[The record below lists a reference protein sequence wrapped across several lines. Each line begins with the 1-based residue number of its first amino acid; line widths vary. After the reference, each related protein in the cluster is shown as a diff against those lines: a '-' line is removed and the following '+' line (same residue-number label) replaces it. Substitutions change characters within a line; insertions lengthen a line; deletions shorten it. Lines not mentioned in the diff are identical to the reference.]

1 MLRRTYK
8 NGATDVTAKPKPK
21 VKRKP
26 KLALTNDPR
35 NANRHTP
42 QSLDAVKRSFAA
54 MGAGRSVLADNTGTL
69 IAGEAS
75 LKAAQDLGIRVREIH
90 TTGDE
95 LLVVVRD
102 DLAPDDQKRRALA
115 LADNQVGKLSE
126 FDEDGLVDELKA
138 IGDRDL
144 LDAIGFTSEELE
156 DLLTP
161 EGADGAAD
169 TGDNGTP
176 TDQPTV
182 TQPGDLWILGRH
194 RLLCAD
200 STKAEDVDKLMEQY
214 RAQLVFTDPPYGVTF
229 SGVMASER
237 GDWEHVQGD
246 QKRDDDLIQNLL
258 LPAFRQAVRVSRD
271 DAAFYI
277 WHPPGTDRHSFE
289 FAMNA
294 AGLVEKQT
302 IIWVKPTFVLG
313 HSDYHNAYEPCTYLA
328 KSGQKPRWIGDRCE
342 QTVWRITRGTTG
354 GVVDIANGLRITD
367 GAGAEVCIQ
376 RGAPKAKKLRV
387 MRLTTGQSLTLTTS
401 GGGDAWEVAC
411 DPKSECVHPTQK
423 PAELAMRAIKN
434 HCSDGN
440 IVLDLFGGSGSTMA
454 ACQATATRAF
464 LMEMEPRY
472 ADAICRRFQK
482 LTGQQAMRD
491 GEPFPIDEPTD
502 DAA

>member
-1 MLRRTYK
+1 M
-8 NGATDVTAKPKPK
+8 A
-21 VKRKP
+21 KRKP
-26 KLALTNDPR
+26 KQELKPDPR
-35 NANRHTP
+35 NTNRHTP
-42 QSLDAVKRSFAA
+42 QSLDAVRRSFAA
-54 MGAGRSVLADNTGTL
+54 MGAGRSVLADSTGTL

-75 LKAAQDLGIRVREIH
+75 LKAAQDLGISVREIH

-95 LLVVVRD
+95 LVVVIRD
-102 DLAPDDQKRRALA
+102 DLAPDDQKRRGLA
-115 LADNQVGKLSE
+115 LADNQSAKLSD
-126 FDEDGLVDELKA
+126 FDEDALVDELKA
-138 IGDRDL
+138 IGNRDL
-144 LDAIGFTSEELE
+144 LNAIGFTSEELA

-161 EGADGAAD
+161 EGVDGAAD
-169 TGDNGTP
+169 TDDDGP
-176 TDQPTV
+176 ATDEPTV
-182 TQPGDLWILGRH
+182 TRPGDLWIMGRH
-194 RLLCAD
+194 RLVCGD

-246 QKRDDDLIQNLL
+246 QKRDDDLIQGIL

-277 WHPPGTDRHSFE
+277 WHASTTRDDFA
-289 FAMNA
+289 FAMKA
-294 AGLVEKQT
+294 AGLAEKQY

-313 HSDYHNAYEPCTYLA
+313 HSDYHWAHEPAFYA
-328 KSGQKPRWIGDRCE
+328 GKVGQKPRWIGDRCE

-367 GAGAEVCIQ
+367 GAGAELCIQ
-376 RGAPKAKKLRV
+376 RGAPKAKKLRI
-387 MRLTTGQSLTLTTS
+387 MRLTTGQSMKLTTG
-401 GGGDAWEVAC
+401 GGGDAWEVDC
-411 DPKSECVHPTQK
+411 DPKTECVHPTQK

-440 IVLDLFGGSGSTMA
+440 VVLDLFGGSGSTMA

-464 LMEMEPRY
+464 LMELDPKY
-472 ADAICRRFQK
+472 CDAICRRYQRV
-482 LTGQQAMRD
+482 TGQQATRD
-491 GEPFPIDEPTD
+491 GEPFPLDEPMD